1 MEMSW
6 QSVAVLL
13 VVLAAVAFLVA
24 RLVGFRLRRNRP
36 AQTFVP
42 LSSLKK
48 SPSKK

>member
-1 MEMSW
+1 MSW

-13 VVLAAVAFLVA
+13 VVLGAIAFLVA
-24 RLVGFRLRRNRP
+24 RVAGVRLKRNRP

-48 SPSKK
+48 SAPKK